1 MQIRFGRVKVSGF
14 HIDDL
19 VRWER
24 ERERDMRH
32 ERCFFLKT

>member
-14 HIDDL
+14 HIDAL
-19 VRWER
+19 VKWER
-24 ERERDMRH
+24 ERDIRH